1 VSERLVRALRWGA
14 GLLILGF
21 VVLQFRRNWDEM
33 QSQPIAWTFRPLPAL
48 ASVAVVWA
56 MYVMLIEAWR
66 RMLAGWGQRLAPGP
80 AARIWVLSSLGKY
93 IPGKVWAI
101 AGMALMAR
109 DAGVA
114 PWAATASAVLLQALA
129 VGTGAM
135 VSLFFGGALIE
146 AERPGLVLWFWLGGA
161 AAFLGVLALLFPP
174 VTRRLLALARIAPD
188 REAPGTGP
196 ILLGVVAN
204 LAAWIGYGVSFWL
217 LATAV
222 LPGSVPPIAAGIAAF
237 AASYVAGLVFLL
249 APGGLLVREGLL
261 FAMLH
266 PSIGAGPA
274 AALAVASR
282 ILLTITELGAAV
294 PFLLFRWGRP
304 SAA

>member
-1 VSERLVRALRWGA
+1 MSERLLRMLRWSA

-21 VVLQFRRNWDEM
+21 VVLQFRRNWDELL
-33 QSQPIAWTFRPLPAL
+33 SQPIAWTFRPLPAL
-48 ASVAVVWA
+48 ASVGVVWA
-56 MYVMLIEAWR
+56 MYTMLIEAWR

-129 VGTGAM
+129 VGTGAV
-135 VSLFFGGALIE
+135 VSLWLGGSLIE
-146 AERPGLVLWFWLGGA
+146 AERPGLVLWFWLGGG

-174 VTRRLLALARIAPD
+174 VTRRLLALARITPEV
-188 REAPGTGP
+188 EAPGTGP

-204 LAAWIGYGVSFWL
+204 LVAWIGYGVAFWL

-222 LPGSVPPIAAGIAAF
+222 LPASVPPVGAGIAAF

-266 PSIGAGPA
+266 ASIGAGPA

-304 SAA
+304 RAA